1 MAETI
6 GNGMITNMKDK
17 DKLWIVAYICVKGV
31 PKATAYQRLAEFRNY
46 YIFDGSVNMII
57 VPIEEST
64 RIEFYNLE
72 KAEPATI
79 EQLNNLIENGK
90 LTKNFA

>member
-1 MAETI
+1 ML
-6 GNGMITNMKDK
+6 DK

-46 YIFDGSVNMII
+46 YKFDGSVNMII
-57 VPIEEST
+57 VPVDEPT

-72 KAEPATI
+72 KAEPTSI
-79 EQLNNLIENGK
+79 EK
-90 LTKNFA
+90 LKELMNYNEKEEL

>member
-1 MAETI
+1 MEHI
-6 GNGMITNMKDK
+6 KDK

-46 YIFDGSVNMII
+46 YKFDGSVNMII
-57 VPIEEST
+57 VPVEEPT

-72 KAEPATI
+72 KAEPTSI
-79 EQLNNLIENGK
+79 EK
-90 LTKNFA
+90 LKELMNYNKKEEL